1 MVQEFFLGVYDA
13 EATEA
18 HNQNLSDVSILK
30 DPRSKDA
37 SQRYEF
43 QFYMQMTPWK

>member
-1 MVQEFFLGVYDA
+1 MGVYDA

-43 QFYMQMTPWK
+43 QFYTYMEKDLYSET